1 MDRTTKGIF
10 LFLGG
15 VLAVGLLLVLCV
27 ERVPVRTYGVK
38 QYVWAGGIE
47 QQDYNTGFRLGITGI
62 HKWHFLDASTHFLD
76 FTEAD
81 ERENRKGSGAGLAIF
96 PRSGGPADLSTP
108 SHRREP
114 ALQIR
119 NRDGNNVAIDVSI
132 PYRIIPGEAHKIVE
146 AGAKTYYQDR
156 VKETVASVLRE
167 VLSEMT
173 NEGFQDTAKR
183 LATASKAHETLN
195 KKLEQ
200 FHVKADA
207 ILIRRVGFPTEYEEK
222 LQQKQLLTQRARL
235 DEAETLRWR
244 EVLTTGTIKKEIA
257 AAEALSLANWE
268 KQMETLR
275 QEYALQVAAIKA
287 EALQYSMRTKAEAD
301 AVFQTKLAEG
311 QLALDRAEARLTQ
324 LRSEALSTA
333 GGRIYVARQAAENLK
348 VGRVTLN
355 ASDPR
360 VPLLIDVHK
369 VAELLIGGARGP
381 APGAAPG
388 EAAAPPSARD
398 PGGTGGGAR

>member
-1 MDRTTKGIF
+1 MDRLTKGIF
-10 LFLGG
+10 LLLGG
-15 VLAVGLLLVLCV
+15 VVLVGILLVLCV

-47 QQDYNTGFRLGITGI
+47 PKDYTTGFRLGITGI
-62 HKWHFLDASTHFLD
+62 HKWHFLDASTHFID
-76 FTEAD
+76 FTEAGD
-81 ERENRKGSGAGLAIF
+81 RENQKGTGAGFAIF
-96 PRSGGPADLSTP
+96 PRSGGPMDLSTP

-114 ALQIR
+114 VLQIR

-173 NEGFQDTAKR
+173 NEGFQDTEKR
-183 LATASKAHETLN
+183 LASAAKAHETLN

-207 ILIRRVGFPTEYEEK
+207 ILIRRVAFPKEYEEK

-235 DEAETLRWR
+235 DEAETLRWK
-244 EVLTTGTIKKEIA
+244 EVLRTGTIKKEIA

-268 KQMETLR
+268 KQTETLR
-275 QEYALQVAAIKA
+275 QEYSLQVAAINA
-287 EALQYSMRTKAEAD
+287 AALQYSMRTKAEAD
-301 AVFQTKLAEG
+301 AVYQTKLAEG
-311 QLALDRAEARLTQ
+311 QLALDKAEALLTQ
-324 LRSEALSTA
+324 LRSEALSTT
-333 GGRIYVARQAAENLK
+333 GGRIYVARLAAKNLK

-360 VPLLIDVHK
+360 VPLILDVHK
-369 VAELLIGGARGP
+369 VADLLIGGARGP
-381 APGAAPG
+381 APGAAPL
-388 EAAAPPSARD
+388 PPGLE
-398 PGGTGGGAR
+398 PGGTGGGTR

>member
-1 MDRTTKGIF
+1 MDRLTKGIF
-10 LFLGG
+10 LALGG
-15 VLAVGLLLVLCV
+15 VVIVGVLLVLSI

-47 QQDYNTGFRLGITGI
+47 PKDYATGFRLGITGV

-76 FTEAD
+76 FTEAE
-81 ERENRKGSGAGLAIF
+81 ERENRRGSGAGLAIF
-96 PRSGGPADLSTP
+96 PRGGGPLDLSMP

-119 NRDGNNVAIDVSI
+119 NRDGNNVAIDASV

-156 VKETVASVLRE
+156 TKETVASVLRE

-173 NEGFQDTAKR
+173 NEGFQDTEKR
-183 LATASKAHETLN
+183 LATTAKALEMLN
-195 KKLEQ
+195 RKLAQ

-207 ILIRRVGFPTEYEEK
+207 ILVRRVGFPREYEEK

-235 DEAETLRWR
+235 DEAETLRWK
-244 EVLTTGTIKKEIA
+244 EVLRTGTIKKEIT

-275 QEYALQVAAIKA
+275 QEYALQVATIRA
-287 EALQYSMRTKAEAD
+287 EALQYSMRTRAEAD
-301 AVFQTKLAEG
+301 AVYEVKIAEG
-311 QLALDRAEARLTQ
+311 RLALDRAEARLAE

-348 VGRVTLN
+348 VSRVTLN

-360 VPLLIDVHK
+360 VPLILDVHK
-369 VAELLIGGARGP
+369 VAELLIGSARGP
-381 APGAAPG
+381 APAGSSAPAALPADP
-388 EAAAPPSARD
+388 E